1 MLAFTAAEIMPGRSL
16 ALDGE
21 PAILEK
27 EPAPK
32 PLPRPPPSSFTVAD
46 AVPEDVRA
54 DVTLDAG
61 ATADA

>member
-1 MLAFTAAEIMPGRSL
+1 MLAFTAAEIMPGRSF

-21 PAILEK
+21 PANLEK
-27 EPAPK
+27 EPVPK

-46 AVPEDVRA
+46 AVPEEVRA

-61 ATADA
+61 VTADA